1 MYANKQEPICIPEL
15 GLRVPFRQ
23 RAIGN
28 QQNQDGKGA
37 ESNGEEK
44 LLAQIRG
51 NEDGNRAKY
60 LNLYV

>member
-28 QQNQDGKGA
+28 QQNKDGKTA
-37 ESNGEEK
+37 ESNGEENCWRK
-44 LLAQIRG
+44 FAETKMGTEQ
-51 NEDGNRAKY
+51 NT
-60 LNLYV
+60 

>member
-28 QQNQDGKGA
+28 QQNKDGKGA

-44 LLAQIRG
+44 LLAKTKMGTEQ
-51 NEDGNRAKY
+51 
-60 LNLYV
+60 NLYV